1 MYIYIY
7 IMSKIKVHQYAKVQ
21 ILLLGLALLIFLACK
36 MESNAQDSSS
46 TLQIS
51 PDNAGL
57 SVPEGFGVIK
67 VADSLGKPR
76 HIAVTSKGGIYVKL
90 RQAVDGKGIL
100 FLEDDDNDGIAD
112 TTEGFGD
119 YGGTGIYLDKDYL
132 YASSDEEIFRYKM
145 DGDKKVVNASAPD
158 TIVAQL
164 INRRQHASK
173 SITLDQKGNIYV
185 NIGAYSNAC
194 QEKDRTVGSPG
205 MTPCTILDSAGG
217 IWRFRTDK
225 LKQSYGDGARF
236 ATGLRN
242 VVGLDWN
249 KEIDQLFVT
258 QHGRDMLHTLYPDLY
273 DQKTSAI
280 LPAETLYKVNEGDDA
295 GWPFIYYDQVQK
307 KKILAPEYGGD
318 GKKTGRENA
327 LDPIAVFPGHLA
339 PNALLFYTGDMF
351 PEKYKNGA
359 FIAFHGSWNRA
370 PEKQAGYLVAFVPFK
385 NGMPSG
391 DWEVFA
397 DGFAGPGDILSP
409 SDAEHRPTGLAQGP
423 DGSLYVSDD
432 SGGTLYRIV
441 HIKK

>member
-1 MYIYIY
+1 M
-7 IMSKIKVHQYAKVQ
+7 MTKIKTHRYTKVLN
-21 ILLLGLALLIFLACK
+21 LLLGSVLLIFSACRLENK
-36 MESNAQDSSS
+36 ETDTLSN
-46 TLQIS
+46 LQIS
-51 PDNAGL
+51 PNNAGL

-76 HIAVTSKGGIYVKL
+76 HIAVTTKGGIYIKL
-90 RQAVDGKGIL
+90 RQAIDGKGVL

-112 TTEGFGD
+112 TIEGFGD
-119 YGGTGIYLDKDYL
+119 YGGTGIYLDRDYL

-158 TIVAQL
+158 TIVTQL
-164 INRRQHASK
+164 IDRRQHASK

-205 MTPCTILDSAGG
+205 IIPCTILDSAGG
-217 IWRFRTDK
+217 IWRFRADK

-280 LPAETLYKVNEGDDA
+280 LPAETLYRINEGDDA
-295 GWPFIYYDQVQK
+295 GWPYIYYDQVQK

-318 GKKTGRENA
+318 GKKIGGENA
-327 LDPIAVFPGHLA
+327 LDPVAAFPGHLA

-370 PEKQAGYLVAFVPFK
+370 PERQAGYLVAFVPFK